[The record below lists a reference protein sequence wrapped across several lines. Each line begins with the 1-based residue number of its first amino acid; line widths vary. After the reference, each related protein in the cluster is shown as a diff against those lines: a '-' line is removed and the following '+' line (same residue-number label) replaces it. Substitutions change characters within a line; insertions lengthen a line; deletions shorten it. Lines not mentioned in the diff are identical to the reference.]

1 MSEWIGANW
10 PVLMIGLAV
19 FIITAGILQKIAK
32 LAFVGVAL
40 AVIGLILWPMAREWY
55 YG

>member
-1 MSEWIGANW
+1 MNEWISANW

-32 LAFVGVAL
+32 LAFVGVGL
-40 AVIGLILWPMAREWY
+40 AVIGVILLPIAREWY